1 MVRTPCSHCQRPG
14 SHPWLGTKIL
24 NALWQGQKKNMA
36 VSNANVLTPGGKGL
50 HISKEWKPQNKR
62 KGLRNLIWLEIRKRT
77 LGHMVKRHHTAFKSI
92 NLLSKNEIII
102 RHTKFSLV

>member
-1 MVRTPCSHCQRPG
+1 M
-14 SHPWLGTKIL
+14 GTKIL

-92 NLLSKNEIII
+92 NLLSKNEIIV

>member
-1 MVRTPCSHCQRPG
+1 M
-14 SHPWLGTKIL
+14 GTKIL